1 MQDFRQ
7 DGTCPADKTF
17 HRNHHQNQT
26 HQPHHDV
33 VTRLADKFHQLACP
47 SQKAKRNDIHQ
58 YDSHNQ
64 GRFHFKRM
72 GFLHQDNRIGNRTR
86 PA

>member
-7 DGTCPADKTF
+7 DRTRPADKTF
-17 HRNHHQNQT
+17 HCYHHQNQT

-33 VTRLADKFHQLACP
+33 VARLADKFHQLACP